1 MFEMLLSNLLLIGI
15 LVLMYLGSLAL
26 NTLFGT
32 YYSISNLKENFS
44 KEKMISGLTKG
55 GIILVG
61 ALGITVLISLLPEI
75 LVAFGIA
82 AEASLIE
89 GISIAAI
96 AGVMGSTI
104 LKYLS
109 DALQKFY
116 SILGFNLPKKN
127 EENKEEVE

>member
-61 ALGITVLISLLPEI
+61 ALGITVLISLLPEV
-75 LVAFGIA
+75 LAAFGIA
-82 AEASLIE
+82 AETNLIE

>member
-1 MFEMLLSNLLLIGI
+1 MFSMLLSNLLLIGI

-32 YYSISNLKENFS
+32 YHNISNLKENFS
-44 KEKMISGLTKG
+44 KDKLITGLIRG
-55 GIILVG
+55 AIVLIG

-82 AEASLIE
+82 AEAALIE
-89 GISIAAI
+89 GISTAAI

-104 LKYLS
+104 LHYLG
-109 DALQKFY
+109 DALKKFY
-116 SILGFNLPKKN
+116 TILGY
-127 EENKEEVE
+127 NKEEVE